1 MLLIFSSSLTTW
13 FLNEVVNLKALNDSF
28 NGYSQGITQLSF
40 QIYKESDL
48 IENKNWSYLF
58 KIINDVSG
66 NNPELLIRAIK
77 LYKKWNN
84 ILCEKEGKV
93 KDLLSLEN
101 CTSFIIDG
109 Y

>member
-1 MLLIFSSSLTTW
+1 LLLISSSLLTTW
-13 FLNEVVNLKALNDSF
+13 FLNQIVNFKALNDSF

-84 ILCEKEGKV
+84 ILCEAEGKV